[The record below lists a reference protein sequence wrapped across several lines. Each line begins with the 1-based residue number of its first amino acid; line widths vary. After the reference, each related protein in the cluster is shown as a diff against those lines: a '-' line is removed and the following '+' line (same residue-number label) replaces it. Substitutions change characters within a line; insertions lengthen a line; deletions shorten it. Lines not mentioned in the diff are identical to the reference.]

1 MAGAGRCLFLKIFF
15 LRMLSLDWPRPESR
29 LTDCVGGL
37 GFESEPDSCFCL
49 RAAARTCLWSL
60 SEPLENFLFLRNK
73 NRDFCI
79 LTIKLP
85 EHTNKLCDADY
96 QKNNIFR
103 FLSSSL
109 IFPPTKKSILFM
121 HITSVPVRQQKKDK
135 FITKMILSRYL

>member
-85 EHTNKLCDADY
+85 EHTNKLCSMLCRLS
-96 QKNNIFR
+96 NNQLEKLECAKAAL
-103 FLSSSL
+103 LSLTGPYRALQGLTGPYWASL
-109 IFPPTKKSILFM
+109 GLNWALGAIHK
-121 HITSVPVRQQKKDK
+121 
-135 FITKMILSRYL
+135 